1 MGLKKIVLSP
11 RSPFSSL
18 FTADQIWGHMAWAI
32 SEMDGTDAASS
43 FVASFEKDPPFL
55 VSAMMPEG
63 FLPKPCMG
71 PIVKDAATSQEEKTG
86 RVLAKRNKSKK
97 WLSIK
102 DFISLQ
108 KDKAFMTKGELSDHP
123 EIYDIKETHV
133 SIDYSTGQAIDGGL
147 FNASYKSSSSD
158 LCFLVDF
165 IENEKSNQEL
175 ADRIARHWEK
185 TGLGGDRNVGRG
197 SFSIRMEDLDTA
209 EKEAFSFRSSA
220 FMTLSRCF
228 GDDLVPVNYTVTVYA
243 GITGKSEASEAG
255 MFNKQPIIGFEPGSV
270 FTSGKGCLAHGVN
283 PDKRICSYGY
293 AFPIGFDA

>member
-71 PIVKDAATSQEEKTG
+71 PIVKDAATSQEDKTG

-108 KDKAFMTKGELSDHP
+108 KDKAFMTKGELSDHL
-123 EIYDIKETHV
+123 ECV
-133 SIDYSTGQAIDGGL
+133 VMMS
-147 FNASYKSSSSD
+147 
-158 LCFLVDF
+158 
-165 IENEKSNQEL
+165 
-175 ADRIARHWEK
+175 
-185 TGLGGDRNVGRG
+185 RN
-197 SFSIRMEDLDTA
+197 
-209 EKEAFSFRSSA
+209 K
-220 FMTLSRCF
+220 
-228 GDDLVPVNYTVTVYA
+228 
-243 GITGKSEASEAG
+243 
-255 MFNKQPIIGFEPGSV
+255 
-270 FTSGKGCLAHGVN
+270 
-283 PDKRICSYGY
+283 
-293 AFPIGFDA
+293 